1 MNRGPWTTSPIV
13 VINDRE
19 WVAHFAAS
27 WEDVLPLPQTLAAM
41 TTVSIVD
48 ETMREPQDNGDE
60 RAEDLPLA
68 AEPESFGTWLRRQ
81 REVREIDLR
90 EIADSSKVSMS
101 YLRAF
106 EEDRF
111 DVLPAPLFAKGF
123 LRQYARYVG
132 LDPEEVVNFYLAARQ
147 PESEEPSL
155 QPHTEPEPP
164 THNYLFFA
172 LAITAALVLVVWL
185 LSVFG
190 DRAPGAPVSTSSP
203 GAGPGSPQRGA
214 NATESP
220 QDNATSS
227 GIGTNETT
235 SRTGADETSP
245 QRGANEMRSPT
256 VAGGPMTTAAGSGT
270 VPPERSVPE
279 PSSQQAEEPDL
290 PLRVTL
296 DFLSDC
302 WVEASV
308 DGAEKLSEL
317 KVQGESLLLG
327 AEELVEF
334 KVGDVGAVQVEVN
347 GIPFEIEGRRGTSVR
362 NVRIDLETA
371 AMVAGGGPRS
381 TALPGDAPEGRKR
394 KPNTLG
400 ADR

>member
-1 MNRGPWTTSPIV
+1 
-13 VINDRE
+13 
-19 WVAHFAAS
+19 
-27 WEDVLPLPQTLAAM
+27 
-41 TTVSIVD
+41 
-48 ETMREPQDNGDE
+48 MREPQDNGDE
-60 RAEDLPLA
+60 RTDDVPVV

-147 PESEEPSL
+147 PEDEEPSL
-155 QPHTEPEPP
+155 QPHTDSEPP
-164 THNYLFFA
+164 ARNYLFFV
-172 LAITAALVLVVWL
+172 LSVTAALVLLVWL
-185 LSVFG
+185 LSVFA
-190 DRAPGAPVSTSSP
+190 DRTPASSR
-203 GAGPGSPQRGA
+203 RGA
-214 NATESP
+214 
-220 QDNATSS
+220 D
-227 GIGTNETT
+227 T
-235 SRTGADETSP
+235 SRATPVPSAVPDSETPERAANRAAPPAGADP
-245 QRGANEMRSPT
+245 
-256 VAGGPMTTAAGSGT
+256 VAATGT
-270 VPPERSVPE
+270 PSEASVPVESSMPIPE
-279 PSSQQAEEPDL
+279 PVRDPAEEPGP

-347 GIPFEIEGRRGTSVR
+347 GVPFEIADRRGTSVR

-371 AMVAGGGPRS
+371 TRLAAGGAPPIAS
-381 TALPGDAPEGRKR
+381 SVDPEGRGR
-394 KPNTLG
+394 GVDPGQRVDPEGRQNNVDPEGRQPNTAG
-400 ADR
+400 EGR

>member
-1 MNRGPWTTSPIV
+1 
-13 VINDRE
+13 
-19 WVAHFAAS
+19 
-27 WEDVLPLPQTLAAM
+27 
-41 TTVSIVD
+41 
-48 ETMREPQDNGDE
+48 MRDPQDNGDE
-60 RAEDLPLA
+60 PTDDAPLV

-147 PESEEPSL
+147 PETEEPSP
-155 QPHTEPEPP
+155 QPADSEPP
-164 THNYLFFA
+164 ARNYLFFV
-172 LAITAALVLVVWL
+172 LSVTAALVLLVWL

-190 DRAPGAPVSTSSP
+190 DKTPTSPRRGANATQLSGGANASGAAPVSTSSTAP
-203 GAGPGSPQRGA
+203 GPEPPWR
-214 NATESP
+214 AT
-220 QDNATSS
+220 
-227 GIGTNETT
+227 GTPAIDAAPP
-235 SRTGADETSP
+235 TG
-245 QRGANEMRSPT
+245 
-256 VAGGPMTTAAGSGT
+256 AAGSSEVGT
-270 VPPERSVPE
+270 PPLELSAPVPE
-279 PSSQQAEEPDL
+279 PSAREVEEPAP

-347 GIPFEIEGRRGTSVR
+347 GIPFEIESRRGTSVR
-362 NVRIDLETA
+362 NVRIDLEA
-371 AMVAGGGPRS
+371 AATIAAGGNAPSIASPDDLREGQRNE
-381 TALPGDAPEGRKR
+381 PGEGR
-394 KPNTLG
+394 
-400 ADR
+400 

>member
-1 MNRGPWTTSPIV
+1 MK
-13 VINDRE
+13 
-19 WVAHFAAS
+19 
-27 WEDVLPLPQTLAAM
+27 
-41 TTVSIVD
+41 
-48 ETMREPQDNGDE
+48 EPQDNSDE
-60 RAEDLPLA
+60 RTDDAPLLAES
-68 AEPESFGTWLRRQ
+68 ESFGTWLRRQ

-147 PESEEPSL
+147 PENEEPSL
-155 QPHTEPEPP
+155 QPRTEPEPP
-164 THNYLFFA
+164 ARNYLFFV
-172 LAITAALVLVVWL
+172 LTVTAALVLLVWL

-190 DRAPGAPVSTSSP
+190 DR
-203 GAGPGSPQRGA
+203 
-214 NATESP
+214 
-220 QDNATSS
+220 
-227 GIGTNETT
+227 T
-235 SRTGADETSP
+235 SRT
-245 QRGANEMRSPT
+245 
-256 VAGGPMTTAAGSGT
+256 
-270 VPPERSVPE
+270 VPISSLKPVSVPE
-279 PSSQQAEEPDL
+279 SPERETDPADVPAVDAGPPVAAGIPAGEGTPPSEQTEFAPASDGRQSEKPDP

-317 KVQGESLLLG
+317 KVQGESLLLD
-327 AEELVEF
+327 AEELVDF
-334 KVGDVGAVQVEVN
+334 KVGDVAAVQVEVN
-347 GIPFEIEGRRGTSVR
+347 GIPFEIESRRGTSVR

-371 AMVAGGGPRS
+371 AKVAAGETRS
-381 TALPGDAPEGRKR
+381 IASPGDARKVRRNNEPGEG
-394 KPNTLG
+394 
-400 ADR
+400 D

>member
-1 MNRGPWTTSPIV
+1 MGRVGRRFRRFRPAPFGGRLATTPGTATVWTY
-13 VINDRE
+13 NCMKRE
-19 WVAHFAAS
+19 H
-27 WEDVLPLPQTLAAM
+27 
-41 TTVSIVD
+41 
-48 ETMREPQDNGDE
+48 QDNGEERTDE
-60 RAEDLPLA
+60 PTLV

-155 QPHTEPEPP
+155 QAHTDPEPP
-164 THNYLFFA
+164 ARNYLF
-172 LAITAALVLVVWL
+172 LVLTVTAALVLLVWL

-190 DRAPGAPVSTSSP
+190 DRAPWATPAAAPRPEST
-203 GAGPGSPQRGA
+203 GS
-214 NATESP
+214 
-220 QDNATSS
+220 
-227 GIGTNETT
+227 
-235 SRTGADETSP
+235 GADET
-245 QRGANEMRSPT
+245 ETRSPA
-256 VAGGPMTTAAGSGT
+256 AGGSPVTAPAGVDSGAAALP
-270 VPPERSVPE
+270 PPESSALAPEPAVPE
-279 PSSQQAEEPDL
+279 PSSQQTPAPGL

-327 AEELVEF
+327 AREFVEF
-334 KVGDVGAVQVEVN
+334 KVGDVDAVQVEVN
-347 GIPFEIEGRRGTSVR
+347 GVPFEVEGRRGTSVR

-371 AMVAGGGPRS
+371 AAASAGGLRS
-381 TALPGDAPEGRKR
+381 PENDPESRQGGDQTGRQEDDREGRQGADPEDRQRNQPGDAR
-394 KPNTLG
+394 
-400 ADR
+400 

>member
-1 MNRGPWTTSPIV
+1 MK
-13 VINDRE
+13 
-19 WVAHFAAS
+19 
-27 WEDVLPLPQTLAAM
+27 
-41 TTVSIVD
+41 
-48 ETMREPQDNGDE
+48 EPQDNSDE
-60 RAEDLPLA
+60 RTDDAPLLAES
-68 AEPESFGTWLRRQ
+68 ESFGTWLRRQ

-111 DVLPAPLFAKGF
+111 DVLPAPVFAKGF

-147 PESEEPSL
+147 PENEEPSL
-155 QPHTEPEPP
+155 QPHADSPP
-164 THNYLFFA
+164 PARNDLFFV
-172 LAITAALVLVVWL
+172 LSVTAALVLLVWL
-185 LSVFG
+185 LSVLG
-190 DRAPGAPVSTSSP
+190 DRREANATQ
-203 GAGPGSPQRGA
+203 PQRGA
-214 NATESP
+214 NSSVGTPVSTS
-220 QDNATSS
+220 NA
-227 GIGTNETT
+227 
-235 SRTGADETSP
+235 AP
-245 QRGANEMRSPT
+245 
-256 VAGGPMTTAAGSGT
+256 
-270 VPPERSVPE
+270 VPE
-279 PSSQQAEEPDL
+279 PPRRRAPAVDAGPANAAATSEAGTLPPEPSELVAEPSVRAAEDPGP

-362 NVRIDLETA
+362 NVRIDLATA
-371 AMVAGGGPRS
+371 MRVAAGGAPS
-381 TALPGDAPEGRKR
+381 IASPGDVEPESGENR
-394 KPNTLG
+394 
-400 ADR
+400 